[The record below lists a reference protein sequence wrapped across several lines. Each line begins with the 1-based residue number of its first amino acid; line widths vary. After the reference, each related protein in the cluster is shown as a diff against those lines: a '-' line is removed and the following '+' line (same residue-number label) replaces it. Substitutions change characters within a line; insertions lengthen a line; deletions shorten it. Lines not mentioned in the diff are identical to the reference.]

1 MEDAVLHGCIPVILQ
16 DGLHTPWESVL
27 DWRAYAL
34 RVRRHE
40 MGNPQPEPEPEPVTL
55 TLTLTPPPPYPYP
68 YPTLPG
74 TRWARCSR

>member
-16 DGLHTPWESVL
+16 DGVHTPWESVL

-40 MGNPQPEPEPEPVTL
+40 MGGLLEITL
-55 TLTLTPPPPYPYP
+55 PLTPNPDPDP
-68 YPTLPG
+68 
-74 TRWARCSR
+74 